1 MTLSRRD
8 NNWRPALW
16 SDLFDSNWMVRPNA
30 TAPAINVLETPEEF
44 RVEIAAPGM
53 KREDFNI
60 EINEEHDLVITME
73 RHQEEE
79 QHDNEQSRYHVASSP
94 TASSRRPSS
103 CQTMSTRSAS
113 RLAWPTASSPSR
125 SPRSAK
131 RSSRRLVA
139 LSLSSN
145 SVTPLDQSHRL

>member
-16 SDLFDSNWMVRPNA
+16 SDLFDSNWMVRANA

-73 RHQEEE
+73 RHHEEE
-79 QHDNEQSRYHVASSP
+79 QHDNEQSRYL
-94 TASSRRPSS
+94 RREFSYS
-103 CQTMSTRSAS
+103 KFEQTLILPDNVDEERIQARMADGVLTLSIPKISEEEQQKA
-113 RLAWPTASSPSR
+113 
-125 SPRSAK
+125 
-131 RSSRRLVA
+131 RRTIA
-139 LSLSSN
+139 IE
-145 SVTPLDQSHRL
+145 

>member
-53 KREDFNI
+53 KRED
-60 EINEEHDLVITME
+60 VITME
-73 RHQEEE
+73 RHNEEE
-79 QHDNEQSRYHVASSP
+79 QHDNEQSRYL
-94 TASSRRPSS
+94 RREFSYS
-103 CQTMSTRSAS
+103 KFEQTLILPDNVDEERIQARMADGVLTLSIPKISEEDQQKA
-113 RLAWPTASSPSR
+113 
-125 SPRSAK
+125 
-131 RSSRRLVA
+131 RRTIA
-139 LSLSSN
+139 IE
-145 SVTPLDQSHRL
+145 

>member
-16 SDLFDSNWMVRPNA
+16 SDLCDRNWLVRPNA
-30 TAPAINVLETPEEF
+30 TAPAINVLETPAEF

-73 RHQEEE
+73 RHNEEE
-79 QHDNEQSRYHVASSP
+79 QHDNEQSRYL
-94 TASSRRPSS
+94 RREFSYS
-103 CQTMSTRSAS
+103 KFEQT
-113 RLAWPTASSPSR
+113 LILPDN
-125 SPRSAK
+125 
-131 RSSRRLVA
+131 V
-139 LSLSSN
+139 
-145 SVTPLDQSHRL
+145 D